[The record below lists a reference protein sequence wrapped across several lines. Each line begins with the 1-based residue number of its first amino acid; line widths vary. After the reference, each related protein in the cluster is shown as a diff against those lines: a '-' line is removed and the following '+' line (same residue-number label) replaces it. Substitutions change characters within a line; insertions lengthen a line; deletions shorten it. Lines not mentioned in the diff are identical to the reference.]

1 MVTFVIRMA
10 TDNSD
15 IEIQAAGTSSH
26 AWLFSFSDVSE
37 LICKQN
43 VSVNALPHTGARI
56 KEATWF
62 D

>member
-1 MVTFVIRMA
+1 MA
-10 TDNSD
+10 TDNK
-15 IEIQAAGTSSH
+15 EIKIQVAGTSSH
-26 AWLFSFSDVSE
+26 AYFFSFPMSLYQSE
-37 LICKQN
+37 LMSKQN